1 MERLDDA
8 VRRILRVKIAS
19 GIFEKGLPSSR
30 LNAGDESK
38 LALPENRKIARS
50 AVRESLVLLKKNNQ
64 TLPIDP
70 SKNILV
76 IGDGAERIT
85 KATGGWTLSWQGNNH
100 SNDEF
105 PNATSILD
113 GIEEIVNNAGG
124 KMFFSESGDF
134 SNEVDIVVAVYGE
147 DPYAEV

>member
-1 MERLDDA
+1 MQAWICIWPQIVGKDCMKYSKACKNGTISMERLDDA

-50 AVRESLVLLKKNNQ
+50 AVRESLVLLKNNNQ

-70 SKNILV
+70 SKIFCNW
-76 IGDGAERIT
+76 R
-85 KATGGWTLSWQGNNH
+85 WS
-100 SNDEF
+100 
-105 PNATSILD
+105 
-113 GIEEIVNNAGG
+113 
-124 KMFFSESGDF
+124 
-134 SNEVDIVVAVYGE
+134 
-147 DPYAEV
+147 